1 MIGIMKKILLVI
13 IIIIFLASFS
23 CKKQQDSYYE
33 KQYQLANMRPIDY
46 KQEKISGFTSD
57 FPHKFVWEVHLP
69 SDGVLE
75 FAVAVRRHKHGD
87 FPERLQL
94 SVKEKRNFITLL
106 KKQIKLDP
114 QHGRIFYYKVPL
126 KGFKN
131 KQLVLEFE
139 LKSQKN
145 NKSFSDIILWG
156 TPKIFSEARSEKLNI
171 VLLTIDA
178 LRADHLGCYGYKYNS
193 APNITKFANEAFVF
207 NRAFA
212 ADNSTWPALTSL
224 ITSTYPT
231 QHGVIFNGYRFRNN
245 FISLPE
251 ILQKNGYQTIAL
263 LANMGQATHKGYD
276 YLLKTNDDEIL
287 TNVATQKLNQY
298 KDKPFFMWMHYY
310 GTHAAYKAPDKYLS
324 KYGLTPQDLKY
335 GTPPLHYALMGEQ
348 KPIPDAILQKII
360 NLYDANI
367 DATDYLVSIMLAE
380 INRLGLKDKTMI
392 IISADHGETLGQH
405 LNYLYHS
412 GALYDAALRIPLLW
426 YIPGKSF
433 AHKSTDE
440 LVSSIDIAPTIL
452 SYLNIKIP
460 SSFRGINLLKLFKG
474 ESLERKWVFSES
486 YGKIYSLRDKKYRYT
501 INPHK
506 EEITIV
512 DTIKVTYDEE
522 LYRHPADALEQ
533 HNIIKEEPQIA
544 AAYRQMLMQWV
555 NKNLPASVPAQIID
569 EATREQLKALGYV
582 NP

>member
-1 MIGIMKKILLVI
+1 MIGIMKKIVMVI
-13 IIIIFLASFS
+13 IIIVLLASFS
-23 CKKQQDSYYE
+23 CKKQDSHYV
-33 KQYQLANMRPIDY
+33 KQYPLENIRPINY
-46 KQEKISGFTSD
+46 KQEIISGFTSD
-57 FPHKFVWEVHLP
+57 FPHKFLWEVQLP
-69 SDGVLE
+69 SDGTLE
-75 FAVAVRRHKHGD
+75 FAVAVRKHTYED

-94 SVKEKRNFITLL
+94 SVKEKRSTITLL
-106 KKQIKLDP
+106 NKQIKLIR
-114 QHGRIFYYKVPL
+114 QHGQIFYYKVPL

-131 KQLVLEFE
+131 KQLFLEFE
-139 LKSQKN
+139 LKSNKN
-145 NKSFSDIILWG
+145 NKSFSDIIIWG
-156 TPKIFSEARSEKLNI
+156 TPTIFSEARSEKINI
-171 VLLTIDA
+171 VLITIDA

-212 ADNSTWPALTSL
+212 TDNSTWSALTSVM
-224 ITSTYPT
+224 TSTYPT
-231 QHGVIFNGYRFRNN
+231 QHGVVFNGYRFRNN

-251 ILQKNGYQTIAL
+251 ILQQNGYQTIAL

-276 YLLKTNDDEIL
+276 YLLKTNNDEIL
-287 TNVATQKLNQY
+287 TNVATQKLNQF
-298 KDKPFFMWMHYY
+298 KDKPFFMWMHYF
-310 GTHAAYKAPDKYLS
+310 GTHAVYKAPDKYLS

-335 GTPPLHYALMGEQ
+335 GLPPLHYALMGEQ

-360 NLYDANI
+360 KLYDANI
-367 DATDYLVSIMLAE
+367 DATDYLVSTVLAE

-392 IISADHGETLGQH
+392 IFSADHGETLGQH

-426 YIPGKSF
+426 YIPGKPLTQ
-433 AHKSTDE
+433 KSTDE

-460 SSFRGINLLKLFKG
+460 PSFQGINLLKLFKG

-512 DTIKVTYDEE
+512 DTLKVTYDEE
-522 LYRHPADALEQ
+522 LYRHPADELEQ
-533 HNIIKEEPQIA
+533 HNIIKEEPKIA
-544 AAYRQMLMQWV
+544 TAYRQMLMQWV
-555 NKNLPASVPAQIID
+555 NKNLPASVPAQTID
-569 EATREQLKALGYV
+569 EATKEQLKALGYV